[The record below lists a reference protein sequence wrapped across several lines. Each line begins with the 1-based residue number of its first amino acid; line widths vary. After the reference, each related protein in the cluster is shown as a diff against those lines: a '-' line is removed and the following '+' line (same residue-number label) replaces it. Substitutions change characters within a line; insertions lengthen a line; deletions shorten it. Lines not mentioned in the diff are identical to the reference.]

1 MNRDSTASDAGQ
13 EGRADFV
20 PPQLDPDAIRA
31 HPRFAEAMRASAR
44 AMVDLHSRSRFLG
57 WFLSDRA
64 LAILAHAA
72 VALDADARDDDPRT
86 GLTPGRFKAFC
97 VDNGLCSEG
106 RATAVLGFMRLTG
119 HLEQREHPA
128 DRRIMRLT
136 PSPKLLETMRSRMRA
151 QLTCAAMICP
161 EVEPAIER
169 LGSRDFERRLGLE
182 FVRRFGQ
189 GIRLVDPA
197 STLRLFTERDVGAL
211 VLFALALQGD
221 PADPLPT
228 EKPLPLSIA
237 ALARRFKVSRTHIL
251 RLVRDAESAGL
262 VERVGDKGDR
272 LLIGPQLAEDLRRL
286 FVAVFR
292 LASLCAWPLVVEGDA

>member
-1 MNRDSTASDAGQ
+1 MNRDSTASSTGQGSDAGL
-13 EGRADFV
+13 V
-20 PPQLDPDAIRA
+20 PPQLDADVIRA
-31 HPRFAEAMRASAR
+31 HPRFDEAMRASAR
-44 AMVDLHSRSRFLG
+44 AMVELHSRSRFLG

-106 RATAVLGFMRLTG
+106 RATAVLAFMRLTG
-119 HLEQREHPA
+119 HLGQQEHPA

-151 QLTCAAMICP
+151 QLTCAAMVCP
-161 EVEPAIER
+161 EVAPAAER
-169 LGSRDFERRLGLE
+169 LGNRDFERRLGLE
-182 FVRRFGQ
+182 FVRRFSQ
-189 GIRLVDPA
+189 GIRLVDQA

-221 PADPLPT
+221 PADALPT
-228 EKPLPLSIA
+228 DKPLPLSIA
-237 ALARRFKVSRTHIL
+237 ALARRFRVSRTHIL

-272 LLIGPQLAEDLRRL
+272 LVIKPQLAEDLRRL

-292 LASLCAWPLVVEGDA
+292 LASLCAWPLVVDG